1 MAKEKKQDKTKYLI
15 LLLLLITFMAV
26 CITIWALFFRDPMPP
41 LAPDYAPQETEEHME
56 TIPGDTGGSAEQ
68 PDSSD
73 GSGSVSLT
81 YTREVTIDLSEKSA
95 EMLFG
100 NPGKSNQNMVIQI
113 IIQDV
118 VIAQSG
124 TLTPGHQVRTLDL
137 LENAEKL
144 LQPGVYEGKFN
155 VLYYHPET
163 GEKAIV
169 NTEIPVTITVQ
180 E

>member
-56 TIPGDTGGSAEQ
+56 TIPGDTGGSAET
-68 PDSSD
+68 PDSS
-73 GSGSVSLT
+73 GGGGSVSLT
-81 YTREVTIDLSEKSA
+81 YTREVTIDLSDKTA
-95 EMLFG
+95 AMLFG
-100 NPGKSNQNMVIQI
+100 NPGKSNQDMVIQI
-113 IIQDV
+113 VIQDV

-124 TLTPGHQVRTLDL
+124 TLTPGHQIRNLDL